1 MSEDTKK
8 EKVMVV
14 DEEKSLSDVTKKAA
28 FKAPKK
34 KAAPKKAAKKA
45 APKKAAVKPSRRYSF
60 EQWASRRGVKAHHRG
75 GLRAFIKNPDKP
87 RTLEDWDACFKGY

>member
-1 MSEDTKK
+1 MSEDVKK
-8 EKVMVV
+8 EVKTAADELVV
-14 DEEKSLSDVTKKAA
+14 KKT
-28 FKAPKK
+28 
-34 KAAPKKAAKKA
+34 APKKAAKKA
-45 APKKAAVKPSRRYSF
+45 APKKAATKVAVKAAPKPSRRYSF

>member
-8 EKVMVV
+8 EEFKVVE
-14 DEEKSLSDVTKKAA
+14 EEKSLSEVTKKAA

-34 KAAPKKAAKKA
+34 SAPKKAATKKA
-45 APKKAAVKPSRRYSF
+45 APKAAVKPARRYSF

-87 RTLEDWDACFKGY
+87 RPLEDWDACFKGY